1 MSEPGAPYQYEHD
14 VRPFYKKKRVI
25 IPAAIV
31 ALVMVMGI
39 VGAATGDPQPT
50 AAQSSATSEAP
61 SASASA
67 DPTTAAATTEAPTT
81 AATTE
86 ATIPAPVE
94 TTPPPAPTIAAA
106 PVAPVAPVAPQVNF
120 VMPDLVGIN
129 LQDAQNAMQQL
140 GVFFTTSTDA
150 SGLGRAQIMDNNW
163 IVCGQN
169 FPPGT
174 QMTGDLEGAIDFT
187 VAKIGESC

>member
-1 MSEPGAPYQYEHD
+1 MTGPEAPYQYEHD
-14 VRPFYKKKRVI
+14 VRPLYQKKRVI

-31 ALVMVMGI
+31 ALLLVMGI

-50 AAQSSATSEAP
+50 AAQSSDTSEAP
-61 SASASA
+61 APSRSAE
-67 DPTTAAATTEAPTT
+67 PITEAPT
-81 AATTE
+81 
-86 ATIPAPVE
+86 PAPPTKE
-94 TTPPPAPTIAAA
+94 TTPPPAPTTVTAPAA
-106 PVAPVAPVAPQVNF
+106 PVVNF
-120 VMPDLVGIN
+120 LMPDLVGIN

-150 SGLGRAQIMDNNW
+150 SGLGRSQVIDNNW
-163 IVCGQN
+163 VVCGQN

-174 QMTGDLEGAIDFT
+174 QMTGDLEGKIDFT